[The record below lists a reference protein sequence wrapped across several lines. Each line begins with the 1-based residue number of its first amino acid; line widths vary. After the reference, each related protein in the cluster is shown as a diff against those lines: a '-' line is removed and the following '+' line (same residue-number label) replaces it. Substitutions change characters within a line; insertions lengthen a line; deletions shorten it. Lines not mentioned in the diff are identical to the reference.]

1 MRGSKEMFVLK
12 LVKRIDDKR
21 FENKCSKRGRKG
33 KWDMIQTFKRRN
45 SSLNQEQIRGGKVK
59 VKIFVLYIW

>member
-1 MRGSKEMFVLK
+1 MRGSQEMFVLK
-12 LVKRIDDKR
+12 LVEKIDDKR